1 MISNLKKIDCAPEC
15 GFMVRSHD
23 ENEIVN
29 LALTHLS
36 NIHNQRMT
44 PVEIRGKI
52 EPA

>member
-1 MISNLKKIDCAPEC
+1 MEENLKRLDCSPEC

-29 LALTHLS
+29 IALSHLA

-44 PVEIRGKI
+44 PVEIRGRI

>member
-1 MISNLKKIDCAPEC
+1 MAANLKKIECEPEC

-29 LALTHLS
+29 LALSHVS
-36 NIHNQRMT
+36 NIHNMRST
-44 PVEIRGKI
+44 PVEMRGKI